1 MSEIMSLVHTV
12 LQWGMV
18 GMLAK
23 GGAMMLPLFAAS
35 VTSLTVIIE
44 RGVFWRR
51 LRQHEVDTAIL
62 QYVAAGEIEQA
73 ITIAHASSHP
83 VARVLSAG
91 LAYQHQVPRM
101 AMEAAA
107 QAEVQRVKAYLP
119 VLDTIITL
127 APLLGLLGTITGM
140 ISAFGLVSETGL
152 GQPQAITGG
161 VAEALIATATGLCV
175 ALMTL
180 LPYNYFRAKVEH
192 VTERMEEQATR
203 LELFLNQR
211 GA

>member
-91 LAYQHQVPRM
+91 LAYQHPVSRAAVSPRS
-101 AMEAAA
+101 ATES
-107 QAEVQRVKAYLP
+107 VQFWQGMTHH
-119 VLDTIITL
+119 DD
-127 APLLGLLGTITGM
+127 PLLRRILHRYDGP
-140 ISAFGLVSETGL
+140 S
-152 GQPQAITGG
+152 
-161 VAEALIATATGLCV
+161 
-175 ALMTL
+175 
-180 LPYNYFRAKVEH
+180 
-192 VTERMEEQATR
+192 
-203 LELFLNQR
+203 
-211 GA
+211 